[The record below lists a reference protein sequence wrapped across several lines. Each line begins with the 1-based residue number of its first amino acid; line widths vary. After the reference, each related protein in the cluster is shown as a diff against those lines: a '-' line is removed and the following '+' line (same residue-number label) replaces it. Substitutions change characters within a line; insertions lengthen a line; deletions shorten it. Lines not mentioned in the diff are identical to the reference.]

1 MQEFLDAVYDW
12 AVEHDE
18 FPSNVFAMEGLRIAQ
33 QCFDYSEDQAE
44 VFLDTVDLSQFR
56 ELDQTFVEHKEES
69 RNKLAALGMSE
80 RDFL

>member
-1 MQEFLDAVYDW
+1 MQEFLDAVYEW
-12 AVEHDE
+12 AVEHDTL
-18 FPSNVFAMEGLRIAQ
+18 PSDVFASDGLSIAQ
-33 QCFDYSEDQAE
+33 QCFDCSEDQAE
-44 VFLDTVDLSQFR
+44 AFLDTVKLNEFR